1 MTELRKITETWR
13 RSRMGAG
20 SLAAILVTL
29 SACASVDE
37 TLLAADAWPELPAG
51 ESAAADAGAASAAA
65 PAPAPEDRAEAAPQ
79 TGHATAACEEAD
91 SGAYDEIGVVRFG
104 PTDGGLQAPLK
115 DEIVRLK
122 ARDPDL
128 GFHLLL
134 MMPADLADDPAAPD
148 EATARQRIEA
158 VASAVADLGVPTR
171 DILFSGVTS
180 AEVAADEVHV
190 YPVRICR
197 AETADAIGGALPEG

>member
-1 MTELRKITETWR
+1 LRKITETWR
-13 RSRMGAG
+13 HSRMDAG
-20 SLAAILVTL
+20 SLAAILVIL
-29 SACASVDE
+29 SACTSVDE

-51 ESAAADAGAASAAA
+51 ESAPAGAGAASAAE
-65 PAPAPEDRAEAAPQ
+65 PEPAPEARLETAQQ
-79 TGHATAACEEAD
+79 TGRAAATCEDAD

-115 DEIVRLK
+115 DAIVRLK

-134 MMPADLADDPAAPD
+134 MMPADLTAAPAAPD
-148 EATARQRIEA
+148 EAAARQRIEA

-180 AEVAADEVHV
+180 AEVAAYEVRV